1 MAKIEISSFWQ
12 CYKSFGG
19 VNLDDFVGISEKK
32 IPTLR
37 SGEISNFRRKIQRF
51 KNLSRTKQGSEISV
65 DGVRFLFDMSVLKL

>member
-1 MAKIEISSFWQ
+1 MVKIENSSFCQ

-37 SGEISNFRRKIQRF
+37 SGEISNFRRKIQKF
-51 KNLSRTKQGSEISV
+51 KDLSRTKQDSETSV
-65 DGVRFLFDMSVLKL
+65 DGIRFLFDMSVLKL